1 MELQSLLILLLALL
15 ITVIASWS
23 LSTFIRLHKAA
34 TQYDSDSTLSEK
46 CNLTKNY
53 ILVGRTVAIVL
64 VVVSVIVMIASS
76 IWLIRSLQS

>member
-1 MELQSLLILLLALL
+1 MELQSLMILLLALL

-34 TQYDSDSTLSEK
+34 TQYESDITLSDK

-64 VVVSVIVMIASS
+64 IAVSVLVMIASS
-76 IWLIRSLQS
+76 IWFIRSLQS